1 MTSGPIPFGSRPC
14 AGPGLPVR
22 FAVLFLPLC
31 LLVLG
36 GLYAYRSLEAAGRAE
51 TVKARQMGRVSQE
64 VQVLETALAA
74 SAADA
79 AFLADMTSTLLREAG
94 ERAPED
100 IAGVLWSFAF
110 VNRGYARIQY
120 LDASGV
126 EIARVNLHPQ
136 GPEMVPGPRL
146 ADRSDLPDFLE
157 ARDLPGGSVRV
168 SRLELNAEDG
178 RLDAP
183 PTPVLRFSSPV
194 FGHEGVRAGVV
205 VLALK
210 GDLPLERLRLA
221 SAVPGGPFL
230 MANAQGYWLLG
241 PSPDSEW
248 AFQLEGRPGGTLK
261 QLWPGAWEAARRD
274 GQGQIPVDG
283 GLLTF
288 DTVTPGQGYTLGA
301 DLRVL
306 PAEEWLL
313 AVHTAGDSFNPPPGP
328 LFWFFSAG
336 LAALLAVVSW
346 FWAQARLRRDQAEA
360 RLRDMATID
369 GLTRLFNR
377 RHFLETGQTELERAR
392 RYGRALSLIMFDV
405 DHFKKVNDTFGHD
418 AGDAVLRALAEAARD
433 AMRQADVLGRLGG
446 EEFAAILPET
456 GLKAG
461 VEAAERL
468 RRAVEALEVRHGEHL
483 LRLTVSLGVAQVREG
498 ENLDGLLKRA
508 DQALYEAK
516 NSGRNRSGFAGS

>member
-1 MTSGPIPFGSRPC
+1 MTSGSPAPAPELPT
-14 AGPGLPVR
+14 GPSLPVR

-36 GLYAYRSLEAAGRAE
+36 GLNIYRALDAAGRAE
-51 TVKARQMGRVSQE
+51 AVKARQMGRVSQE
-64 VQVLETALAA
+64 AQVLETALAGG
-74 SAADA
+74 AADA
-79 AFLADMTSTLLREAG
+79 AFLADMASLMLRDARG
-94 ERAPED
+94 RVPED
-100 IAGVLWSFAF
+100 VSWLLWSFAF
-110 VNRGYARIQY
+110 VNRGYARVQY
-120 LDASGV
+120 LDASGF
-126 EIARVNLHPQ
+126 EAARVNLHPQ
-136 GPEMVPGPRL
+136 GPEMVPGLRL

-157 ARDLPGGSVRV
+157 ARGLPGGTVRV

-178 RLDAP
+178 RLDSP
-183 PTPVLRFSSPV
+183 HTPVLRFSSPV
-194 FGHEGVRAGVV
+194 FGPDGGRAGVM
-205 VLALK
+205 VLTLK

-221 SAVPGGPFL
+221 SAVPGGPFV

-241 PSPDSEW
+241 PTPDSEW
-248 AFQLEGRPGGTLK
+248 AFQLADRKRGTLE
-261 QLWPGAWEAARRD
+261 QSWPGAWDAMRTTP
-274 GQGQIPVDG
+274 QGQVALHG

-288 DTVTPGQGYTLGA
+288 ATVTPGQGFSLGA

-306 PAEEWLL
+306 PVENWLL
-313 AVHTAGDSFNPPPGP
+313 AVHTAEDQIAPPAGP
-328 LFWFFSAG
+328 LFWAFNAV

-346 FWAQARLRRDQAEA
+346 LWAQARLRRDQAEA

-377 RHFLETGQTELERAR
+377 RHFLETGQAELERAR
-392 RYGRALSLIMFDV
+392 RYGRELTLLMFDV
-405 DHFKKVNDTFGHD
+405 DHFKRVNDTFGHD
-418 AGDAVLRALAEAARD
+418 AGDAVLRALAGTARD
-433 AMRQADVLGRLGG
+433 AVRHVDVLGRLGG

-483 LRLTVSLGVAQVREG
+483 LRLTVSLGVAQLREG

>member
-1 MTSGPIPFGSRPC
+1 MTSGPTPSGSRPC
-14 AGPGLPVR
+14 AGPCLPVR
-22 FAVLFLPLC
+22 FAILFLPLC

-36 GLYAYRSLEAAGRAE
+36 GLYAYRSLEASGRAE
-51 TVKARQMGRVSQE
+51 AVKARQMGRVSQE
-64 VQVLETALAA
+64 VQVLETALSA

-94 ERAPED
+94 ERAPGD

-136 GPEMVPGPRL
+136 GPEMVPGLHL
-146 ADRSDLPDFLE
+146 ADRSTLPDFLE
-157 ARDLPGGSVRV
+157 TRDLPGGSVRV

-194 FGHEGVRAGVV
+194 FGPDGVRAGVV

-221 SAVPGGPFL
+221 SSGPGGAFL

-248 AFQLEGRPGGTLK
+248 AFQLDGRPEGTLK
-261 QLWPGAWEAARRD
+261 QLWPGAWETARRD
-274 GQGQIPVDG
+274 GQGQIPVNG

-306 PAEEWLL
+306 PAEDWLL
-313 AVHTAGDSFNPPPGP
+313 AVHTSEDSFNPPTGP
-328 LFWFFSAG
+328 LFWFFNAG

-346 FWAQARLRRDQAEA
+346 LWAQARLRRDQAEA
-360 RLRDMATID
+360 RLREMATID

-392 RYGRALSLIMFDV
+392 RYGRALSLVMFDV
-405 DHFKKVNDTFGHD
+405 DHFKKVNDTYGHD
-418 AGDAVLRALAEAARD
+418 AGDAVLRSLADTARTAL
-433 AMRQADVLGRLGG
+433 RQADVLGRLGG

-456 GLKAG
+456 DLKAG
-461 VEAAERL
+461 METAERL
-468 RRAVEALEVRHGEHL
+468 RRAVEELKVSHGEL
-483 LRLTVSLGVAQVREG
+483 VLRLTVSLGVAQIREG
-498 ENLDGLLKRA
+498 EDLDGLLKRA

-516 NSGRNRSGFAGS
+516 NSGRNRSGSAGS